1 MGIHKWVYY
10 TDMYKYTVVG
20 KYMEFY
26 GHNRRVCS
34 YAMSDVPDHRS
45 VLGIFWFLR
54 NGHVHERT
62 DGQYDQDGVYG
73 MRYDPVEQHLHD
85 GRDVQQYG
93 VHGS

>member
-34 YAMSDVPDHRS
+34 YAMSDVPDHR
-45 VLGIFWFLR
+45 
-54 NGHVHERT
+54 
-62 DGQYDQDGVYG
+62 
-73 MRYDPVEQHLHD
+73 
-85 GRDVQQYG
+85 
-93 VHGS
+93 